1 MAFTNRI
8 RLPFELHKPQFVEE
22 AERYRKANGE
32 TKTLSVVIRKVYDAV
47 TDEMPEKLHERL
59 KIALAHDNVVVEG
72 DRYVG
77 IITQE
82 GDYQIEWSDFLSRP
96 IAQAKFKANVTP
108 YNATNSNCGTCEEY
122 TQIVAEDDDAGTLVE
137 DTTYIIDVLA
147 NDSICCSPVTL
158 VLITFDSTYLASAT
172 ITVDNKIE
180 IHTKPLLPD
189 ANSIVLV
196 TYRAECDSGMYD
208 EANVIGNIDGTDPT
222 PVCLAPLSPQLDS
235 IDSDTSATFSW
246 TAPSPAPACGYYWE
260 VRTPFSVV
268 LASGTTAGT
277 SAAVTGLPSDSDFNR
292 FFVRADCCAGLES
305 NFAGPVIF
313 SLPPPSDTET
323 CGQYELYNQNLFF
336 FRTATYIDCNGEE
349 QTQIVTQNNTVTVCA
364 LQNSPGN
371 PVQMNTMPDITVT
384 YIGLC

>member
-8 RLPFELHKPQFVEE
+8 RLPFKLHKPQFVEE

-32 TKTLSVVIRKVYDAV
+32 TKTLSVVIRKVYDGV
-47 TDEMPEKLHERL
+47 TDELPEKLHERL
-59 KIALAHDNVVVEG
+59 KIALAHDYVSVEG
-72 DRYVG
+72 DKYVG

-96 IAQAKFKANVTP
+96 IARASFKANVTP

-122 TQIVAEDDDAGTLVE
+122 SQIVAEDDNVGTLDE
-137 DTTYIIDVLA
+137 DSTYIIDVLA
-147 NDSICCSPVTL
+147 NDSICCNPVTL
-158 VLITFDSTYLASAT
+158 TVITFDSTYLLSAT
-172 ITVDNKIE
+172 VTVDNKIE
-180 IHTKPLLPD
+180 IVTKPSLPD
-189 ANSIVLV
+189 VNSITLV
-196 TYRAECDSGMYD
+196 TYRAACDSGVFD
-208 EANVIGNIDGTDPT
+208 EAAIIGNIDGTDPT

-235 IDSDTSATFSW
+235 VDSDTSATFSW

-260 VRTPFSVV
+260 VRNIAAVV
-268 LASGTTAGT
+268 LASGTAAGT
-277 SAAVTGLPSDSDFNR
+277 STTATGLPSDADFLR

-305 NFAGPVIF
+305 NFVGPVVF

-323 CGQYELYNQNLFF
+323 CGQYDLYNENLFF

-349 QTQIVTQNNTVTVCA
+349 QNQIVTQNNTVSICA
-364 LQNSPGN
+364 LQTSPGN
-371 PVQMNTMPDITVT
+371 PVQINAMADITVT